1 MSHDCTKPPYFAR
14 YKQMMHI
21 TEEEN
26 RQLQKF
32 LLDIHKTLEK
42 QKKLKTNN
50 TCYTVITKVKRD

>member
-42 QKKLKTNN
+42 QKN
-50 TCYTVITKVKRD
+50 